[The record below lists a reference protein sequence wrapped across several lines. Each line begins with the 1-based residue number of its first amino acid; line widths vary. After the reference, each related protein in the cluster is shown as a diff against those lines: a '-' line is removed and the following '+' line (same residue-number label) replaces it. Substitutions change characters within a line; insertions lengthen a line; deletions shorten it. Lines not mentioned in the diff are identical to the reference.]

1 MRNRRTSKNNLLKE
15 ILIKE
20 DAELVGLEESVGH
33 DCLIEVLGLGL
44 RDLFMMKGK
53 TYSIHNVMKM
63 LRETCSLVHSNS
75 RYFERYGKLCSKS
88 YDCVVNH
95 FEDYY
100 HQTKSHRQKTLSHDP
115 TDLLMLSVLA
125 KFLPVIIF
133 VFVEELPSDIHGE
146 LKKNVMNFPLIYIS
160 FLDRLNNST
169 LDEDDRVFY
178 LTKVEKVIQLYRRG
192 EALILN
198 FNNGDWSVL
207 QPRKTP
213 TRSSEFLKI
222 GSEFFSFLDRC
233 DFELRQ
239 YRSQNANK
247 IFNGW
252 DSKLNMSVCKICVD
266 SCIQQDC
273 TYYKYLDDIKI
284 DIYNSCENW
293 NYPYLHS
300 DELLKF
306 NKSSECHG
314 LFGSDED
321 LEEDEDNALSV
332 DKCINEKTR
341 VDRTQ
346 SDRDIRSTGSS
357 SYYEDRTGSK
367 IDYSRN
373 SLVFDKYE
381 LEKEIFNLTT
391 KRNRINRR
399 LTFLNVQNDQAL
411 RLNKKYVKERDEV
424 RDEIDVAR
432 RELEEVKNCV
442 AKDKLQIADVN
453 NDCARVRKHL
463 DELRRTRTRLEN
475 EIQSLE
481 NKKATLAADF
491 VVYGQCLN
499 NLKDKSEAQTTGH
512 KRVRSESKEVDL
524 KRIKID
530 NEVTNTLSNMTTF
543 VEESSRITAE
553 FQSFEDRFKNVDN
566 NTNALALLE
575 AKVKALEDKLM
586 ETDKIEVDK
595 IIVASNI
602 SSKPDVESIEIVNK
616 DEELVEED

>member
-63 LRETCSLVHSNS
+63 LCETCSLVHSNS
-75 RYFERYGKLCSKS
+75 RYFVRYGKLVDKS
-88 YDCVVNH
+88 YESVVNH

-125 KFLPVIIF
+125 KFLPVIVF

-146 LKKNVMNFPLIYIS
+146 LKKDVLNFPLIYIS

-178 LTKVEKVIQLYRRG
+178 LTKVENVIQLYRRG

-207 QPRKTP
+207 QSRKTP

-222 GSEFFSFLDRC
+222 GSEFFNFLDRC

-239 YRSQNANK
+239 YRTQNANK

-252 DSKLNMSVCKICVD
+252 DSKLNMSVCKICIE
-266 SCIQQDC
+266 SCIQQDRN
-273 TYYKYLDDIKI
+273 YYKYLDDIKV
-284 DIYNSCENW
+284 DIYNSCANW

-300 DELLKF
+300 DELIKI
-306 NKSSECHG
+306 NRSAECQG

-321 LEEDEDNALSV
+321 AEDDVDDDLSA
-332 DKCINEKTR
+332 DKCINERMRK
-341 VDRTQ
+341 DRTQ

-357 SYYEDRTGSK
+357 SFYEDRTGSK
-367 IDYSRN
+367 VDYSIN
-373 SLVFDKYE
+373 SQVFDKYE
-381 LEKEIFNLTT
+381 LEKDLFNLTT
-391 KRNRINRR
+391 KRNRVNRR

-411 RLNKKYVKERDEV
+411 NLNKKYIKEK
-424 RDEIDVAR
+424 DEIKEKIVSAR
-432 RELEEVKNCV
+432 SELDGIKNQTVKDRLRV
-442 AKDKLQIADVN
+442 TDLE
-453 NDCARVRKHL
+453 NDCTRVKKHL

-491 VVYGQCLN
+491 VVYSQCLSS
-499 NLKDKSEAQTTGH
+499 LKDKSEAQITGH
-512 KRVRSESKEVDL
+512 KRVRSESKEAEL
-524 KRIKID
+524 KRRKID
-530 NEVTNTLSNMTTF
+530 
-543 VEESSRITAE
+543 
-553 FQSFEDRFKNVDN
+553 DD

-575 AKVKALEDKLM
+575 AKVKALEEKLNV
-586 ETDKIEVDK
+586 TTGIKVDDK
-595 IIVASNI
+595 IIVESAV
-602 SSKPDVESIEIVNK
+602 SSEPNVESVGIVNES
-616 DEELVEED
+616 EELVKED